1 MYALLVVI
9 AAEIIASDRGI
20 GQKLAYLGATFNVN
34 GVIALVLVLA
44 ALGVAIVRV
53 MTWLERRLLHWQ

>member
-1 MYALLVVI
+1 MLPVT
-9 AAEIIASDRGI
+9 
-20 GQKLAYLGATFNVN
+20 LAPDVRRQVLHYLGATFNVN